1 MKKIVLVTYEGI
13 YSLPLV
19 EACLN
24 NKNIEVIKILKS
36 GTIYAEKTGIQGM
49 LFLIKKSSLLFLVP
63 KFFES
68 ILFLI
73 YRKCVSKNNRP
84 FKTLCELEKEYDV
97 PVEVIGDINAYPHK
111 QHEGAVLFSS
121 YFNQIFSAKTLSYYS
136 DTYNIHPAPLP
147 EGRGLFSQFW
157 LLLNPYHSGKY
168 YQTIHKVTDKI
179 DAGEVIKQQ
188 SVDATLVAPS
198 MGDYMN
204 KVTVLGV
211 DMMLNFDF
219 LQDADIHIPTSCSYN
234 SFPQSHDV
242 FCFWRKGLRFMRIR
256 DVKNYFKIKVI
267 K

>member
-1 MKKIVLVTYEGI
+1 MKKIVLVVYEGI

-24 NKNIEVIKILKS
+24 NKNIEVVKILKS
-36 GTIYAEKTGIQGM
+36 GTIYAEKTGVQGIS
-49 LFLIKKSSLLFLVP
+49 FLLRKSSLLFLIP
-63 KFFES
+63 KFFEGV
-68 ILFLI
+68 LFFL
-73 YRKCVSKNNRP
+73 YKNFFSTKNRP
-84 FKTLCELEKEYDV
+84 FKTLCELEKEYGV
-97 PVEVIGDINAYPHK
+97 PVEVIGDINAYSHK
-111 QHEGAVLFSS
+111 QHEGMVLFSS
-121 YFNQIFSAKTLSYYS
+121 YFNQVFSAKTLSYYS

-157 LLLNPYHSGKY
+157 LLLKPYQSGKY

-188 SVDATLVAPS
+188 SVEATLVSPS
-198 MGDYMN
+198 MADYMN

-219 LQDADIHIPTSCSYN
+219 LQSTDIHTPASHSYN
-234 SFPQSHDV
+234 SFPQARDV
-242 FCFWRKGLRFMRIR
+242 LSFWRKGLRFVRVR